1 MWLNDKSP
9 ALSLLINMASAW
21 PPSPYRPG
29 NGIDPPYL
37 GDREEQI
44 EAVRAFLKNPRHP
57 RNVLITGL
65 RGVGK
70 TVLLNHLQGEA
81 EGAGWLVVDREF
93 SEPDVEPDAF
103 ANALLT
109 DVNRALRRL
118 SLSTRLRDKA
128 AQLLQAAIDSVGA
141 LTVSYGEFKV
151 SVDTKR
157 RTDPRRRLDDDLRE
171 ALMRICELCQKSEYK
186 GLVLRY
192 DELNVVRER
201 AGPPT
206 LSALLSATSPVQQHA
221 LPLMLMLCGLPPV
234 VDNLSRSKSYSERMF
249 ATQEL
254 GNLRPPEDR
263 AALVDPAV
271 RLGRRYADDVV
282 DAVMDDSGGY
292 PFFIQVYGDALWS
305 GSHAEVI
312 AMPDFRRLRP
322 RILTTLDAGFFRARY
337 VRASPNERMLM
348 RNIATFGESA
358 TIEQLQQA
366 SGRRNNE
373 IQPTVSALIQKGLVY
388 RPERARIA
396 FTAPMFGAFL
406 LRTAN

>member
-1 MWLNDKSP
+1 
-9 ALSLLINMASAW
+9 MATSW

-44 EAVRAFLKNPRHP
+44 EAVRRYLKDPKNP

-70 TVLLNHLQGEA
+70 TVLLNHLQAEA
-81 EGAGWLVVDREF
+81 EAAGWLVVDREF
-93 SEPDVEPDAF
+93 SEPDAEPLAF

-118 SLSTRLRDKA
+118 SLSARLKDRA
-128 AQLLQAAIDSVGA
+128 GTLLQAAVEVVGA

-157 RTDPRRRLDDDLRE
+157 RRAEIQRRLDDDLKE
-171 ALMRICELCQKSEYK
+171 ALTHICELCRKSEYR

-192 DELNVVRER
+192 DEFHVIREH
-201 AGPPT
+201 AGTPT
-206 LSALLSATSPVQQHA
+206 LSALLSAASAVQQHG
-221 LPLMLMLCGLPPV
+221 LPLMLMLCGLPPL

-249 ATQEL
+249 STIVL

-271 RLGRRYADDVV
+271 RLGRRFADDVV
-282 DAVMDDSGGY
+282 DDVMTDTGGY

-305 GSHAEVI
+305 GAHGETI
-312 AMPDFRRLRP
+312 AGADLRRLRP
-322 RILTTLDAGFFRARY
+322 RILSTLDAGFFRARY
-337 VRASPNERMLM
+337 VRASPNERRLM
-348 RNIATFGESA
+348 RDIAKFGETA
-358 TIEQLQQA
+358 TVEQLQQA
-366 SGRRNNE
+366 SGKRNNE
-373 IQPTVSALIQKGLVY
+373 LQPTISALIQKGLVY
-388 RPERARIA
+388 RPERARIG

-406 LRTAN
+406 NRTPD

>member
-1 MWLNDKSP
+1 MWLNDKSL
-9 ALSLLINMASAW
+9 ALSLLINMASAL

-192 DELNVVRER
+192 DEFHVVRER
-201 AGPPT
+201 AGTPT
-206 LSALLSATSPVQQHA
+206 LSALLSATSAVQQHG

-234 VDNLSRSKSYSERMF
+234 VDNLSRSKSYSERLF

-254 GNLRPPEDR
+254 GHLRPPEDR

-271 RLGRRYADDVV
+271 RLGRRFADEVV
-282 DAVMDDSGGY
+282 DGVMADSGGY
-292 PFFIQVYGDALWS
+292 PFFIQVYGDALWA
-305 GSHAEVI
+305 GSHGETISMA
-312 AMPDFRRLRP
+312 DLRRLRP

-337 VRASPNERMLM
+337 WRG
-348 RNIATFGESA
+348 AT
-358 TIEQLQQA
+358 
-366 SGRRNNE
+366 
-373 IQPTVSALIQKGLVY
+373 
-388 RPERARIA
+388 
-396 FTAPMFGAFL
+396 
-406 LRTAN
+406 

>member
-1 MWLNDKSP
+1 MTT
-9 ALSLLINMASAW
+9 AW

-44 EAVRAFLKNPRHP
+44 EAVRAFLRNPRHP

-70 TVLLNHLQGEA
+70 TVLLNRIQAEA
-81 EGAGWLVVDREF
+81 EGAAWIVIDREF
-93 SEPDVEPDAF
+93 SEPDAEPHAF
-103 ANALLT
+103 ANAVLT

-118 SLSTRLRDKA
+118 SLSARLKDRAGQMLD
-128 AQLLQAAIDSVGA
+128 AAIDLVGA
-141 LTVSYGEFKV
+141 LTVSYGEFRL

-157 RTDPRRRLDDDLRE
+157 RRGEPLRRLDDDLRE
-171 ALMRICELCQKSEYK
+171 ALTHICELCVKSEYK

-192 DELNVVRER
+192 DEFHVVRER
-201 AGPPT
+201 PGAPT
-206 LSALLSATSPVQQHA
+206 LSALLSAASAVQQHS

-263 AALVDPAV
+263 AAFVDPAV
-271 RLGRRYADDVV
+271 RLGRRYADEVV
-282 DAVMDDSGGY
+282 DGVMADSGGY
-292 PFFIQVYGDALWS
+292 PFFIQVYGDALWT
-305 GSHAEVI
+305 GSHGETITMA
-312 AMPDFRRLRP
+312 DLRRLRP
-322 RILTTLDAGFFRARY
+322 RILATLDAGFFRARY
-337 VRASPNERMLM
+337 VRASPQERLLM
-348 RNIATFGESA
+348 RNIASFGESA

-366 SGRRNNE
+366 SHKRNNE

-406 LRTAN
+406 NRTPN

>member
-1 MWLNDKSP
+1 
-9 ALSLLINMASAW
+9 MATVW

-44 EAVRAFLKNPRHP
+44 EAVRAFLRNPRHP

-70 TVLLNHLQGEA
+70 TVLLNRIQAEA
-81 EGAGWLVVDREF
+81 EASGWIVVDREF
-93 SEPDVEPDAF
+93 SEADAESHAF
-103 ANALLT
+103 ASAVLT
-109 DVNRALRRL
+109 DVNRSLRRL
-118 SLSTRLRDKA
+118 SLSARLKDRA
-128 AQLLQAAIDSVGA
+128 GVMLQAAVDLVGA
-141 LTVSYGEFKV
+141 LTVSYGEFRV

-157 RTDPRRRLDDDLRE
+157 RRGEPPRRLDDDLRE
-171 ALMRICELCQKSEYK
+171 ALTHICELCLKSEFK

-192 DELNVVRER
+192 DEFHVVRER
-201 AGPPT
+201 PGTPT
-206 LSALLSATSPVQQHA
+206 LSALLSATSVVQQHS

-234 VDNLSRSKSYSERMF
+234 VDNLARSKSYSERMF

-263 AALVDPAV
+263 AAFVDPAV
-271 RLGRRYADDVV
+271 RLGRRYADEVV
-282 DAVMDDSGGY
+282 DGVMADSGGY
-292 PFFIQVYGDALWS
+292 PFFIQVYGDALWT
-305 GSHAEVI
+305 GSHGDTISMA
-312 AMPDFRRLRP
+312 DLRRLRP
-322 RILTTLDAGFFRARY
+322 RILATLDAGFFRARY
-337 VRASPNERMLM
+337 VRASPQERLLM
-348 RNIATFGESA
+348 RNVASFGESA

-366 SGRRNNE
+366 SHKRNNE

-406 LRTAN
+406 NRTPN

>member
-1 MWLNDKSP
+1 
-9 ALSLLINMASAW
+9 MATAW
-21 PPSPYRPG
+21 APSPYRPG

-37 GDREEQI
+37 GDRAEQI
-44 EAVRAFLKNPRHP
+44 EAVRAFLRDPRHP

-70 TVLLNHLQGEA
+70 TVLLNHIQGEA

-93 SEPDVEPDAF
+93 SEADVEPDAF

-118 SLSTRLRDKA
+118 SLSARLKERA
-128 AQLLQAAIDSVGA
+128 SQLLQAAIDSVGA
-141 LTVSYGEFKV
+141 LAVSYGEFKV

-157 RTDPRRRLDDDLRE
+157 RRTEPHRRLDDDLKE
-171 ALMRICELCQKSEYK
+171 ALMRICELCQKSEFK

-192 DELNVVRER
+192 DEFHVVRER
-201 AGPPT
+201 PGAPT
-206 LSALLSATSPVQQHA
+206 LSALLSATSAVQQHG
-221 LPLMLMLCGLPPV
+221 LPLMLMLCGLPPM
-234 VDNLSRSKSYSERMF
+234 VDNLARSKSYSERMF

-263 AALVDPAV
+263 AAFVDPAV
-271 RLGRRYADDVV
+271 RLGRRYADEVV
-282 DAVMDDSGGY
+282 EAVMVDSGGY
-292 PFFIQVYGDALWS
+292 PFFIQVYGDALWT
-305 GSHAEVI
+305 GSHGETI

-322 RILTTLDAGFFRARY
+322 RILATLDSGFFRARY
-337 VRASPNERMLM
+337 VRASPNERLLM
-348 RNIATFGESA
+348 RNIATYGESA
-358 TIEQLQQA
+358 TIEQLQQV

-406 LRTAN
+406 LRTPN

>member
-1 MWLNDKSP
+1 MS
-9 ALSLLINMASAW
+9 AAW

-44 EAVRAFLKNPRHP
+44 EAVRAFLKDPKNP

-81 EGAGWLVVDREF
+81 EEDGWLVIDREM
-93 SEPDVEPDAF
+93 SETDVEPLTF

-118 SLSTRLRDKA
+118 SLSARLKDRA
-128 AQLLQAAIDSVGA
+128 GVLLQAAVDVVGA
-141 LTVSYGEFKV
+141 LTVSYGEFRMT
-151 SVDTKR
+151 VDTKR
-157 RTDPRRRLDDDLRE
+157 RRAELQRRLDDDLKE
-171 ALMRICELCQKSEYK
+171 AFTHICELCRKSEYK

-192 DELNVVRER
+192 DEFHVIRER
-201 AGPPT
+201 TGAPT
-206 LSALLSATSPVQQHA
+206 LSALLSATSAVQQKG
-221 LPLMLMLCGLPPV
+221 LPLMLMLCGLPPL

-249 ATQEL
+249 STMVL

-271 RLGRRYADDVV
+271 RLGRRFADDVV
-282 DAVMDDSGGY
+282 EPVMTDSGGY
-292 PFFIQVYGDALWS
+292 PFFIQVYGDALWTGTQGETIS
-305 GSHAEVI
+305 LA
-312 AMPDFRRLRP
+312 DLRRLRP
-322 RILTTLDAGFFRARY
+322 RILATLDAGFFRARY
-337 VRASPNERMLM
+337 VRASPNERKLM
-348 RNIATFGESA
+348 HDIASHGESA
-358 TIEQLQQA
+358 TIEQIQQA

-373 IQPTVSALIQKGLVY
+373 LQPTISALIQKGLVY
-388 RPERARIA
+388 RPERARVA
-396 FTAPMFGAFL
+396 FTAPMFGAFI
-406 LRTAN
+406 LRTPD

>member
-1 MWLNDKSP
+1 MTT
-9 ALSLLINMASAW
+9 AW

-44 EAVRAFLKNPRHP
+44 EAVRAFLKNPKHP

-70 TVLLNHLQGEA
+70 TVLLNHMQAEA
-81 EGAGWLVVDREF
+81 EASGWIVVDREF
-93 SEPDVEPDAF
+93 SEADVEPHAF

-118 SLSTRLRDKA
+118 SLSARLREKA
-128 AQLLQAAIDSVGA
+128 GQLLQTAIDSVGA
-141 LTVSYGEFKV
+141 LAVSYGEFKV

-157 RTDPRRRLDDDLRE
+157 RRSEVARRLDDDLRD
-171 ALMRICELCQKSEYK
+171 ALMRICELCQKSEHK

-192 DELNVVRER
+192 DEFHVVRER
-201 AGPPT
+201 PGAPT
-206 LSALLSATSPVQQHA
+206 LSALLTATSAVQQHS

-234 VDNLSRSKSYSERMF
+234 VDNLARSKSYSERMF

-263 AALVDPAV
+263 AAFVDPAI
-271 RLGRRYADDVV
+271 RNGRRYADEVI
-282 DAVMDDSGGY
+282 DAVMEDSGGY
-292 PFFIQVYGDALWS
+292 PFFIQVYGDALWT
-305 GSHAEVI
+305 GSHSEGI
-312 AMPDFRRLRP
+312 AMADFRRLRP
-322 RILTTLDAGFFRARY
+322 RILATLDAGFFRARY
-337 VRASPNERMLM
+337 VRASPNERSLM
-348 RNIATFGESA
+348 RNIAQHGESA
-358 TIEQLQQA
+358 TMEQLQQA
-366 SGRRNNE
+366 SGRKNNE
-373 IQPTVSALIQKGLVY
+373 IQPMLSALIQKGLVY
-388 RPERARIA
+388 RPERARVA

-406 LRTAN
+406 LRTPN

>member
-1 MWLNDKSP
+1 MTT
-9 ALSLLINMASAW
+9 AW
-21 PPSPYRPG
+21 APSPYRPG

-44 EAVRAFLKNPRHP
+44 EAVRAFLRNPRHP

-70 TVLLNHLQGEA
+70 TVLLNRIQAEA
-81 EGAGWLVVDREF
+81 EAAGWIVVDREF
-93 SEPDVEPDAF
+93 SEPDAEPHAF
-103 ANALLT
+103 ASAVLT

-118 SLSTRLRDKA
+118 SLSARLKDRA
-128 AQLLQAAIDSVGA
+128 GHMLQVAIDLVGA
-141 LTVSYGEFKV
+141 LTVSYGEFRV

-157 RTDPRRRLDDDLRE
+157 RRGEPQRRLDDDLRE
-171 ALMRICELCQKSEYK
+171 ALTHICELCLKSEFK

-192 DELNVVRER
+192 DEFHVVRER
-201 AGPPT
+201 PGTPT
-206 LSALLSATSPVQQHA
+206 LSALLSATSAVQQHS

-263 AALVDPAV
+263 AAFMDPAV
-271 RLGRRYADDVV
+271 RLGRRYADEVV
-282 DAVMDDSGGY
+282 DGVMADSGGY
-292 PFFIQVYGDALWS
+292 PFFIQVYGDALWT
-305 GSHAEVI
+305 GSHGDTITMA
-312 AMPDFRRLRP
+312 DLRRLRP
-322 RILTTLDAGFFRARY
+322 RILATLDAGFFRARY
-337 VRASPNERMLM
+337 VRASPQERLLM
-348 RNIATFGESA
+348 RNIASFGETA

-366 SGRRNNE
+366 SHKRNNE

-406 LRTAN
+406 NRTPN

>member
-1 MWLNDKSP
+1 MATNSP
-9 ALSLLINMASAW
+9 S
-21 PPSPYRPG
+21 SPYRPG

-44 EAVRAFLKNPRHP
+44 EAVRGFLRNPRHP

-70 TVLLNHLQGEA
+70 TVLLNRIQAEA
-81 EGAGWLVVDREF
+81 EAGGWIVVDREF
-93 SEPDVEPDAF
+93 SESDADPHAF

-118 SLSTRLRDKA
+118 SLSARLKDKA
-128 AQLLQAAIDSVGA
+128 ELMLQAAVDLVGA
-141 LTVSYGEFKV
+141 LTVTYGEFKV
-151 SVDTKR
+151 SVDTRRKR
-157 RTDPRRRLDDDLRE
+157 GEAPRRLDDDLRD
-171 ALMRICELCQKSEYK
+171 AFTHICELCLKSEYK

-192 DELNVVRER
+192 DEFHVVRER
-201 AGPPT
+201 PGALT
-206 LSALLSATSPVQQHA
+206 LSALLAATSAVQQRS

-263 AALVDPAV
+263 AAFVDPAV
-271 RLGRRYADDVV
+271 RLGRRFADEVV
-282 DAVMDDSGGY
+282 DAVMTDSGGY
-292 PFFIQVYGDALWS
+292 PFFIQVYGDSLWT
-305 GSHAEVI
+305 GSQGETI
-312 AMPDFRRLRP
+312 GMPDLKRMRP
-322 RILTTLDAGFFRARY
+322 RILATLDAR
-337 VRASPNERMLM
+337 
-348 RNIATFGESA
+348 FGESA

-366 SGRRNNE
+366 SGKRNNE
-373 IQPTVSALIQKGLVY
+373 LQPTVSALIQKGLVY

-406 LRTAN
+406 LRTPN

>member
-1 MWLNDKSP
+1 MTAD
-9 ALSLLINMASAW
+9 W

-37 GDREEQI
+37 GDREDQI
-44 EAVRAFLKNPRHP
+44 ETVRRFLRTPRSP

-70 TVLLNHLQGEA
+70 TVLLNRIQAEA
-81 EGAGWLVVDREF
+81 EQAGWIVIDREF
-93 SEPDVEPDAF
+93 SEPDAEPHQF

-118 SLSTRLRDKA
+118 SLSARLRDKA
-128 AQLLQAAIDSVGA
+128 GQMLQAAIDLVGA

-151 SVDTKR
+151 SVDTR
-157 RTDPRRRLDDDLRE
+157 RRRGEPVRRLDDDLRE
-171 ALMRICELCQKSEYK
+171 ALTHICELCLKSEYR

-192 DELNVVRER
+192 DEFHVVRER
-201 AGPPT
+201 PGVPT
-206 LSALLSATSPVQQHA
+206 LSALLSATSAIQQRS

-234 VDNLSRSKSYSERMF
+234 VDNLARSKSYSERMF
-249 ATQEL
+249 ATLEL

-271 RLGRRYADDVV
+271 RLGRRYGDDVV
-282 DAVMDDSGGY
+282 DSVMADSGGY

-305 GSHAEVI
+305 GSAAETI
-312 AMPDFRRLRP
+312 ALADLKKLRP
-322 RILTTLDAGFFRARY
+322 RILATLDAGFFRARY
-337 VRASPNERMLM
+337 VRASPHERGLM
-348 RNIATFGESA
+348 RNIAKFGESA

-366 SGRRNNE
+366 TGKRNNE
-373 IQPTVSALIQKGLVY
+373 LQPTISALIQKGLVY
-388 RPERARIA
+388 RPERGRIA

-406 LRTAN
+406 NRTLD

>member
-1 MWLNDKSP
+1 MTT
-9 ALSLLINMASAW
+9 AW

-44 EAVRAFLKNPRHP
+44 EAVRAFLRNPRHP

-70 TVLLNHLQGEA
+70 TVLLNRIQAEA
-81 EGAGWLVVDREF
+81 EAAGWIVIDREF
-93 SEPDVEPDAF
+93 SEADAEPDAF

-118 SLSTRLRDKA
+118 SLSARLKDKGGQMLEA
-128 AQLLQAAIDSVGA
+128 AVDLVGA
-141 LTVSYGEFKV
+141 LTVSYGEFRV

-157 RTDPRRRLDDDLRE
+157 RRGQPERRLDDDLRE
-171 ALMRICELCQKSEYK
+171 ALTHICELCLKSEYK

-192 DELNVVRER
+192 DEFHVVRER
-201 AGPPT
+201 PGTPT
-206 LSALLSATSPVQQHA
+206 LSALLTATSLLQQHS

-263 AALVDPAV
+263 AAFADPAV
-271 RLGRRYADDVV
+271 RLGRRFADEVV
-282 DAVMDDSGGY
+282 DGVMEDSGGY
-292 PFFIQVYGDALWS
+292 PFFIQVYGDALWT
-305 GSHAEVI
+305 GSHGEAI
-312 AMPDFRRLRP
+312 SMADLRRLRP
-322 RILTTLDAGFFRARY
+322 RILATLDAGFFRARY
-337 VRASPNERMLM
+337 VRASPHERLLM
-348 RNIATFGESA
+348 RNIASFGESA

-366 SGRRNNE
+366 SHKRNNE
-373 IQPTVSALIQKGLVY
+373 LQPTVSALIQKGLVY

-406 LRTAN
+406 NRTPN

>member
-1 MWLNDKSP
+1 
-9 ALSLLINMASAW
+9 MATAW

-44 EAVRAFLKNPRHP
+44 EEVRAFLRNPRHP

-70 TVLLNHLQGEA
+70 TVLLNRIQAEA
-81 EGAGWLVVDREF
+81 EASGWIVVDREF
-93 SEPDVEPDAF
+93 SEADSEPHAF
-103 ANALLT
+103 ASAVLT

-118 SLSTRLRDKA
+118 SLSARLKDRA
-128 AQLLQAAIDSVGA
+128 GVMLQAAVDLVGA
-141 LTVSYGEFKV
+141 LTVSYGEFRV
-151 SVDTKR
+151 SVDPKR
-157 RTDPRRRLDDDLRE
+157 RRGEPPRRLDDDLRD
-171 ALMRICELCQKSEYK
+171 ALTHICELCLKSEFK

-192 DELNVVRER
+192 DEFHVVRER
-201 AGPPT
+201 PATPT
-206 LSALLSATSPVQQHA
+206 LSALLSATSVVQQHS

-263 AALVDPAV
+263 AAFVDPAV
-271 RLGRRYADDVV
+271 RLGRRYADEVV
-282 DAVMDDSGGY
+282 DGVMADSGGY
-292 PFFIQVYGDALWS
+292 PFFIQVYGDALWT
-305 GSHAEVI
+305 GSHGDTISMA
-312 AMPDFRRLRP
+312 DLRRLRP
-322 RILTTLDAGFFRARY
+322 RILATLDAGFFRARY
-337 VRASPNERMLM
+337 VRASPQERLLM
-348 RNIATFGESA
+348 RNVASFGESA

-366 SGRRNNE
+366 SHKRNNE

-406 LRTAN
+406 NRTPN

>member
-1 MWLNDKSP
+1 M
-9 ALSLLINMASAW
+9 W

-44 EAVRAFLKNPRHP
+44 EAVRAFLQDPRHP
-57 RNVLITGL
+57 RNLLITGL

-70 TVLLNHLQGEA
+70 TVLLNRLQGEA
-81 EGAGWLVVDREF
+81 EAGGWLVVDREF
-93 SEPDVEPDAF
+93 SEPDAEPFAF
-103 ANALLT
+103 ANAVLT

-118 SLSTRLRDKA
+118 SLSARLKDRA
-128 AQLLQAAIDSVGA
+128 GQLLQVASETVGA
-141 LTVSYGEFKV
+141 LNVSYGEFKV

-157 RTDPRRRLDDDLRE
+157 RRQEPARRLDDDLKE
-171 ALMRICELCQKSEYK
+171 ALMRICELCQKSEYR

-192 DELNVVRER
+192 DEFHVVREKP
-201 AGPPT
+201 GVPT
-206 LSALLSATSPVQQHA
+206 LSALLSATSAVQQRS

-271 RLGRRYADDVV
+271 RLGRRYADEVV
-282 DAVMDDSGGY
+282 DSVMVDSGGY
-292 PFFIQVYGDALWS
+292 PFFIQVYGDALWI
-305 GSHAEVI
+305 GSTGEVI
-312 AMPDFRRLRP
+312 TMADLKRLRP
-322 RILTTLDAGFFRARY
+322 RILATLDAGFFRARY
-337 VRASPNERMLM
+337 VRASPNERLLM
-348 RNIATFGESA
+348 QNIAMHGESA
-358 TIEQLQQA
+358 TMEQLQQA

-373 IQPTVSALIQKGLVY
+373 LQPTVSALIQKGLVY

-406 LRTAN
+406 NRITD

>member
-1 MWLNDKSP
+1 MST
-9 ALSLLINMASAW
+9 AW

-44 EAVRAFLKNPRHP
+44 EAVRAFLKDPRHP

-128 AQLLQAAIDSVGA
+128 AHLLQAAIDSVGA

-157 RTDPRRRLDDDLRE
+157 PRGDPKRRLDDDLRE

-192 DELNVVRER
+192 DEFHVVRER
-201 AGPPT
+201 TGTPT
-206 LSALLSATSPVQQHA
+206 LSALLSATSAVQQHD

-249 ATQEL
+249 STQEL
-254 GNLRPPEDR
+254 GNLRAPEDR

-337 VRASPNERMLM
+337 VRASPNERLLM

-373 IQPTVSALIQKGLVY
+373 IQPTASALIQKGLVY

-406 LRTAN
+406 LRTPN

>member
-1 MWLNDKSP
+1 MT
-9 ALSLLINMASAW
+9 AVW

-44 EAVRAFLKNPRHP
+44 EAVRAFLSNPRHP

-70 TVLLNHLQGEA
+70 TVLLNRIEA
-81 EGAGWLVVDREF
+81 EAEAAGWIVVDREF
-93 SEPDVEPDAF
+93 SEPDAEPHAF
-103 ANALLT
+103 ASAILT

-118 SLSTRLRDKA
+118 SLSARLKDRA
-128 AQLLQAAIDSVGA
+128 SLMLQTATDLVGA
-141 LTVSYGEFKV
+141 LTVSYGEFRV

-157 RTDPRRRLDDDLRE
+157 RRGEAPHRLDDDLRE
-171 ALMRICELCQKSEYK
+171 ALTHICELCLKSEYK
-186 GLVLRY
+186 GMVLRY
-192 DELNVVRER
+192 DEFHVVRER
-201 AGPPT
+201 PGAQT
-206 LSALLSATSPVQQHA
+206 LSALLSAASAVQQHS

-271 RLGRRYADDVV
+271 RLGRRFADEVV
-282 DAVMDDSGGY
+282 DGVMADSGGY
-292 PFFIQVYGDALWS
+292 PFFIQVYGDALWA
-305 GSHAEVI
+305 GSHGETISMA
-312 AMPDFRRLRP
+312 DLRRLRP

-337 VRASPNERMLM
+337 VRASPQERLLM
-348 RNIATFGESA
+348 RNIASFGESA
-358 TIEQLQQA
+358 TTEQLQQA
-366 SGRRNNE
+366 SHKRNNE
-373 IQPTVSALIQKGLVY
+373 LQPTVSALIQKGLVY

-406 LRTAN
+406 NRTPN

>member
-1 MWLNDKSP
+1 MS
-9 ALSLLINMASAW
+9 SAW

-44 EAVRAFLKNPRHP
+44 EAVRAFLKDPRHP

-128 AQLLQAAIDSVGA
+128 AHLLQAAIDSVGA

-157 RTDPRRRLDDDLRE
+157 PRGDPKRRLDDDLRE

-192 DELNVVRER
+192 DEFHVVRER
-201 AGPPT
+201 PGTPT
-206 LSALLSATSPVQQHA
+206 LSALLSATSAVQQHD

-249 ATQEL
+249 STQEL
-254 GNLRPPEDR
+254 GNLRAPEDR

-292 PFFIQVYGDALWS
+292 PFFIQVYGDALWT
-305 GSHAEVI
+305 GSHTEVI

-337 VRASPNERMLM
+337 VRASPNERLLM

-406 LRTAN
+406 LRTPN

>member
-1 MWLNDKSP
+1 M
-9 ALSLLINMASAW
+9 AINW
-21 PPSPYRPG
+21 PPGPYRPG

-37 GDREEQI
+37 GDRAEQI
-44 EAVRAFLKNPRHP
+44 EAVRAFLRDPRHP

-70 TVLLNHLQGEA
+70 TVLLNHIQGEA

-93 SEPDVEPDAF
+93 SETDVEPDAF

-118 SLSTRLRDKA
+118 SLSARLKERA
-128 AQLLQAAIDSVGA
+128 SQLLQAAIDSVGA

-157 RTDPRRRLDDDLRE
+157 SKAPQRRLDDDLKE
-171 ALMRICELCQKSEYK
+171 ALMRISELCQKSEYK

-192 DELNVVRER
+192 DEFHVVRER
-201 AGPPT
+201 YGAPT
-206 LSALLSATSPVQQHA
+206 LSALLSATSAVQQHS
-221 LPLMLMLCGLPPV
+221 LPLMLMLCGLPQV
-234 VDNLSRSKSYSERMF
+234 VDNLARSKSYSERMF
-249 ATQEL
+249 ATLEL

-263 AALVDPAV
+263 AAFVDPAV
-271 RLGRRYADDVV
+271 RLGRRYADEVV
-282 DAVMDDSGGY
+282 EAVMVDSGGY

-305 GSHAEVI
+305 GSHGETI
-312 AMPDFRRLRP
+312 AMADFRRLRP
-322 RILTTLDAGFFRARY
+322 RILATLDSGFFRARY
-337 VRASPNERMLM
+337 VRASPNERQLM
-348 RNIATFGESA
+348 RNIATFGETA
-358 TIEQLQQA
+358 TIEQLQKV

-406 LRTAN
+406 LRTPN

>member
-1 MWLNDKSP
+1 MSSTW
-9 ALSLLINMASAW
+9 A
-21 PPSPYRPG
+21 PSPYRPG

-37 GDREEQI
+37 GDREDQI
-44 EAVRAFLKNPRHP
+44 EAVRAFLKDPKHP

-118 SLSTRLRDKA
+118 SLSTRLKDKA
-128 AQLLQAAIDSVGA
+128 AHLLQAAVDTVGA
-141 LTVSYGEFKV
+141 LTVSYGEFMV

-157 RTDPRRRLDDDLRE
+157 RRREPHRRLDDDLRE
-171 ALMRICELCQKSEYK
+171 ALMRICELCQKSEYR

-192 DELNVVRER
+192 DEFHVVRER
-201 AGPPT
+201 PGTPT
-206 LSALLSATSPVQQHA
+206 LSALLSATSAVQQHD

-249 ATQEL
+249 STQEL

-271 RLGRRYADDVV
+271 RLARRFADDVV

-292 PFFIQVYGDALWS
+292 PFFIQVYGDALWT
-305 GSHAEVI
+305 GSQAEMI
-312 AMPDFRRLRP
+312 AMPDFRKLRP

-337 VRASPNERMLM
+337 VRASPNERLLM
-348 RNIATFGESA
+348 RNIATFGETA

-406 LRTAN
+406 LRTPN

>member
-1 MWLNDKSP
+1 MT
-9 ALSLLINMASAW
+9 AAW

-70 TVLLNHLQGEA
+70 TVLLNHMQAEA
-81 EGAGWLVVDREF
+81 EAAGWIVVDREF
-93 SEPDVEPDAF
+93 SDADAEPLAF

-118 SLSTRLRDKA
+118 SLSARLKEKA
-128 AQLLQAAIDSVGA
+128 GQLLQTAIDSVGA
-141 LTVSYGEFKV
+141 LAVSYGEFKV
-151 SVDTKR
+151 SLDTKR
-157 RTDPRRRLDDDLRE
+157 HREAPRRLDDDLRD
-171 ALMRICELCQKSEYK
+171 ALMRICELCQKSEHK

-192 DELNVVRER
+192 DEFHVIREHSG
-201 AGPPT
+201 APT
-206 LSALLSATSPVQQHA
+206 LSALLSATSAVQQHS
-221 LPLMLMLCGLPPV
+221 LPMMLMLCGLPPV

-271 RLGRRYADDVV
+271 RNGRRYADEVV
-282 DAVMDDSGGY
+282 DAVMEDSGGY
-292 PFFIQVYGDALWS
+292 PFFIQVYGDALWT
-305 GSHAEVI
+305 GSHGEVL
-312 AMPDFRRLRP
+312 AMTDFRRLRP
-322 RILTTLDAGFFRARY
+322 RILATLDAGFFRARY
-337 VRASPNERMLM
+337 VRASPNERSLM
-348 RNIATFGESA
+348 RNIAVHGESA
-358 TIEQLQQA
+358 TTEQLQQA
-366 SGRRNNE
+366 SGRKNNE
-373 IQPTVSALIQKGLVY
+373 IQPMLSALIQKGLVY
-388 RPERARIA
+388 RPERARVA

-406 LRTAN
+406 LRTTN

>member
-1 MWLNDKSP
+1 MS
-9 ALSLLINMASAW
+9 STW

-44 EAVRAFLKNPRHP
+44 EAVRAFLKDPRHP

-128 AQLLQAAIDSVGA
+128 AHLLQAAIDSVGA

-157 RTDPRRRLDDDLRE
+157 PRGDPKRRLDDDLRE

-192 DELNVVRER
+192 DEFHVVRER
-201 AGPPT
+201 PGTPT
-206 LSALLSATSPVQQHA
+206 LSALLSATSAVQQHD

-249 ATQEL
+249 STQEL
-254 GNLRPPEDR
+254 GNLRAPEDR

-292 PFFIQVYGDALWS
+292 PFFIQVYGDALWT
-305 GSHAEVI
+305 GSHAEMI

-337 VRASPNERMLM
+337 VRASPNERLLM
-348 RNIATFGESA
+348 RNVATFGESA

-406 LRTAN
+406 LRTPN